1 MKWKL
6 LCEGLENPAGIDTP
20 TPELSWYGPE
30 EGIGQTACRIRLW
43 KKGIPS
49 WDSGWQDTADSRYQ
63 LSAGLEE
70 KCGYSWQVTVK
81 KGNGEEES
89 SEEAAFSTGIFEG
102 DNGMHPLLPGEPY

>member
-49 WDSGWQDTADSRYQ
+49 WDSGWLDTADSRYQ
-63 LSAGLEE
+63 LSADLEE

-81 KGNGEEES
+81 KEWDRSGADSRAVLYIDGER
-89 SEEAAFSTGIFEG
+89 STGAAAEA
-102 DNGMHPLLPGEPY
+102 LYSR

>member
-43 KKGIPS
+43 KKGIP
-49 WDSGWQDTADSRYQ
+49 
-63 LSAGLEE
+63 LSL
-70 KCGYSWQVTVK
+70 
-81 KGNGEEES
+81 
-89 SEEAAFSTGIFEG
+89 I
-102 DNGMHPLLPGEPY
+102 HI